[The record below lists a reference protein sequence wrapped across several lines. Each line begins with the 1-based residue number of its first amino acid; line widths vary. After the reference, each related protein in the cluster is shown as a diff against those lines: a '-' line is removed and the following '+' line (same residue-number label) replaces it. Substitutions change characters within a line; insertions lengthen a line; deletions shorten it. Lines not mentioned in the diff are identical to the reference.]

1 MLDRNVMMLDRNA
14 ILKSLEKINVTI
26 QHINN
31 FQLPPV
37 LAGGIGN

>member
-1 MLDRNVMMLDRNA
+1 
-14 ILKSLEKINVTI
+14 LEKINVTI

-31 FQLPPV
+31 FQLPPA